1 MNGWFFM
8 LNVTHFFVNPS
19 NFFVGLYLLI
29 LRMTDLELA
38 EQCLSGNRKAEKLLY
53 ERFSGQMF
61 AVCKR
66 YLPNQQEAEDVF
78 HEAMIITFT
87 KLKSW
92 RKEGPLGGWIRRIT
106 VNQCINHLKKNKK
119 MWTLETAELAQVR
132 DASVDEI
139 LNPMNTA
146 DILKCIA
153 ELPLGYRTVFNLFAI
168 EGFSHQEIA
177 QQLGISESTSKTQFL
192 KSKLRLQEKL
202 AALEKKVST

>member
-1 MNGWFFM
+1 
-8 LNVTHFFVNPS
+8 
-19 NFFVGLYLLI
+19 
-29 LRMTDLELA
+29 MTDLELV
-38 EQCLSGNRKAEKLLY
+38 ELCLQGSPKAEKLLY

-61 AVCKR
+61 AICKR

-78 HEAMIITFT
+78 HESMILTFT

-92 RKEGPLGGWIRRIT
+92 RKEGPLGGWIRKIT

-119 MWTLETAELAQVR
+119 IWMSETAELSKVK
-132 DASVDEI
+132 DASMDEI
-139 LNPMNTA
+139 LNPLNTA
-146 DILKCIA
+146 EILKCIS

-192 KSKLRLQEKL
+192 KSKLRLQQKIE
-202 AALEKKVST
+202 ALEKIAIS